1 VGGDSTISITNAA
14 TGAITRI
21 TVIHHA
27 HFRVGLFLLALLAFA
42 LITIG
47 LRMLFWTKDSN

>member
-1 VGGDSTISITNAA
+1 VDSPAIISITNPA

-21 TVIHHA
+21 TVIHHV
-27 HFRVGLFLLALLAFA
+27 HFHWGLFLLAIVATA
-42 LITIG
+42 LIVAG

>member
-1 VGGDSTISITNAA
+1 MAGPSTIIITNAA

-21 TVIHHA
+21 TVIHHV
-27 HFRVGLFLLALLAFA
+27 HFHPGLFLLAMVATA
-42 LITIG
+42 LIVAG